1 MFGYVR
7 IYKDELKC
15 KDFELFRSYY
25 CGLCRALGKNCSQ
38 SSRLGLS
45 YDLTFLS
52 IVLSSLTKDEEEFIK
67 KPCIVHPFSK
77 RRSVKLTKPLEYS
90 AHMSVIL
97 GYLKLCDD
105 FSDDKSIKALIGK
118 ILYFRAFRKSKKK
131 YKGEYLKLKEQM
143 KRLSVLEKEN
153 CNRIDEVADCFAKM
167 LEILFTPQ
175 FLENGKRELA
185 WLGYNIGRWIYI
197 IDAYADMRNDFKTKS
212 YNPFLVDVKSEAEL
226 DEKIEDLKNTL
237 DKTLTFT
244 LENAASAYDLLKVY
258 KNDAIIRNILY
269 LGLRYKQEQ
278 ILSGGKENENES
290 L

>member
-25 CGLCRALGKNCSQ
+25 CGLCRALGEKCSQ

-45 YDLTFLS
+45 YDLTFLA
-52 IVLSSLTKDEEEFIK
+52 IVLSALTEDEEEFIK

-77 RRSVKLTKPLEYS
+77 RRSVKLTKSLEYS

-105 FSDDKSIKALIGK
+105 FSDDKSIKAFFGK
-118 ILYFRAFRKSKKK
+118 IIYFTAFLKSKKL
-131 YKGEYLKLKEQM
+131 YREEYNALKEQM
-143 KRLSVLEKEN
+143 MRLTSLEKIN
-153 CNRIDEVADCFAKM
+153 SSSIDEVADCFGKM
-167 LEILFTPQ
+167 LEILFTPE
-175 FLENGKRELA
+175 FIDKDKRVLA

-197 IDAYADMRNDFKTKS
+197 IDAYNDMKKDFKSGS
-212 YNPFLVDVKSEAEL
+212 YNPFLTDVKTEEEL
-226 DEKIEDLKNTL
+226 LKKEEIL
-237 DKTLTFT
+237 REQLSSTLTFT
-244 LENAASAYDLLKVY
+244 LENAASSYELLTVY
-258 KNDAIIRNILY
+258 KNDDIIRNILY
-269 LGLRYKQEQ
+269 LGLKIQQEQ
-278 ILSGGKENENES
+278 ILNNGKEKKDES